1 MDLVKMLTSVEFS
14 EVRRGLDRD
23 EVAAFL
29 QQVASSVMGLERRLE
44 DTTHRAE
51 VAEARAF
58 ELADDTSLRKTL
70 VLAQR
75 TADAAVA
82 EAEDEARRIVSEAE
96 QRAAGRIAEA
106 EAHGERTRSGAE
118 ESASSTLS
126 AAQAKSAQLLI
137 EAKAEA
143 RRASEDLRGKLRKEV
158 MDLESARDTL
168 LRDVAL
174 FEAHM
179 GEQRTR
185 VQGALGALQMVLDH
199 PDALRKM
206 AIPPITPVTI
216 PEAVIEPAPRL
227 SAPPRVSAAAIEPT
241 PARPRVSAMATGAA
255 PDSIEDAMLHQA
267 VADAIA
273 AEPILDLSDRG
284 NEIPIIE
291 PEMDLR
297 TEEPLDSTN
306 DSTIDSTNETARV
319 MIPAAGADDELAR
332 TFFEQSNFADERWK
346 PRRDRRRG

>member
-44 DTTHRAE
+44 DTTDRAE
-51 VAEARAF
+51 RAEAKAF

-82 EAEDEARRIVSEAE
+82 EAEEEARRIVGESE

-106 EAHGERTRSGAE
+106 EAHAERTRSGAD
-118 ESASSTLS
+118 ESASSTIS

-143 RRASEDLRGKLRKEV
+143 RRASEDLRAKLRKEV
-158 MDLESARDTL
+158 MDLEAARDTL

-206 AIPPITPVTI
+206 AIPPVTPVAI
-216 PEAVIEPAPRL
+216 PDAVIEASTRLPAPATAM
-227 SAPPRVSAAAIEPT
+227 SGAAGIGATPSVSRVSAVALGE
-241 PARPRVSAMATGAA
+241 A
-255 PDSIEDAMLHQA
+255 PGSIEDSMLQQA
-267 VADAIA
+267 VADAVA
-273 AEPILDLSDRG
+273 ATEPILDLSDRG
-284 NEIPIIE
+284 PEIPIIE
-291 PEMDLR
+291 AEVDLR
-297 TEEPLDSTN
+297 SEEPGDST
-306 DSTIDSTNETARV
+306 SEIPRV
-319 MIPAAGADDELAR
+319 MIPAAGADDDLAR
-332 TFFEQSNFADERWK
+332 SFFEQSSFADERWK